1 MPKHTGEFS
10 NVLVPV
16 NGTPADHHALRVLS
30 RLVDGKTAN
39 IIAVYVVEVPQSL
52 PLDADMQDEIDRGD
66 AALDAVAKDAKMLC
80 HLRGEHLRTD
90 ILQARTAG
98 AAIVDEATNLR
109 CDLIVMSAGV
119 RDERGRLTVGETANY
134 VLTHAPCE
142 VMLLRHPRGSLVSS
156 AGTAA

>member
-1 MPKHTGEFS
+1 MAKHNGEFS

-39 IIAVYVVEVPQSL
+39 IVAVYVVEVPQSL
-52 PLDADMQDEIDRGD
+52 PLDADMRDEIDRGD
-66 AALDAVAKDAKMLC
+66 AALDAVAKDAKELC
-80 HLRGEHLRTD
+80 HLRGDHLRTD

-98 AAIVDEATNLR
+98 AAIVDEASNLH

-119 RDERGRLTVGETANY
+119 RDEHGRLTVGETANY
-134 VLTHAPCE
+134 VLKHAPCE
-142 VMLLRHPRGSLVSS
+142 VMLLRHPRCRVT
-156 AGTAA
+156 AGEAA

>member
-1 MPKHTGEFS
+1 MPKHSGEFS

-39 IIAVYVVEVPQSL
+39 IVAVFVVEVPQSL
-52 PLDADMQDEIDRGD
+52 PLDADMQDEINRGD
-66 AALDAVAKDAKMLC
+66 AALVAVARDAKALC
-80 HLRGEHLRTD
+80 HMRGDHLRTD
-90 ILQARTAG
+90 ILQAREAG
-98 AAIVDEATNLR
+98 AAIVDEAVHRR

-142 VMLLRHPRGSLVSS
+142 VMLLRHPRGSLA
-156 AGTAA
+156 AGAAA

>member
-1 MPKHTGEFS
+1 MPKHNGEFS

-134 VLTHAPCE
+134 VLTYAPCE